1 MIWETLTNRFVVSR
15 CALTHT
21 DALIKGKNIEKIVLN
36 LPNVC
41 IRSLRRFFQTSQC
54 FQRVFKRTKGQK

>member
-1 MIWETLTNRFVVSR
+1 MIWETLTNRFVVS
-15 CALTHT
+15 T
-21 DALIKGKNIEKIVLN
+21 LIKGKNIEKIVLN

>member
-1 MIWETLTNRFVVSR
+1 MIWETLTNRFVVST
-15 CALTHT
+15 LTHT

>member
-1 MIWETLTNRFVVSR
+1 M
-15 CALTHT
+15 THT